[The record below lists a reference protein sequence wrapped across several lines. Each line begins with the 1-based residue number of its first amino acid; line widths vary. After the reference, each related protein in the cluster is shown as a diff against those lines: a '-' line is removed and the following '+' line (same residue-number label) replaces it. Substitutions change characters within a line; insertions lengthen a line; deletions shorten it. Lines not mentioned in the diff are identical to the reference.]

1 MKFYHFVLAA
11 MLIFLVPST
20 AEAQRFEAHPSCN
33 ILWPCVGVEKAARGE
48 RTVRAMGG
56 FGVARQ
62 YYTPHPHKQ
71 AHKRPARPAERV
83 VSRRSIPAARA
94 VNYAVA
100 QIVGHPEGCPS
111 SAFCGCGAAVRLFG
125 KPIRDLWLAAAWFKF
140 PRAAAA
146 PGMVAVRS
154 HHVFVLEA
162 HLGGDMWQAYDANSG
177 GHRTRIHARSI
188 RGYTIVNPKA

>member
-111 SAFCGCGAAVRLFG
+111 SAFCGC
-125 KPIRDLWLAAAWFKF
+125 
-140 PRAAAA
+140 
-146 PGMVAVRS
+146 
-154 HHVFVLEA
+154 
-162 HLGGDMWQAYDANSG
+162 
-177 GHRTRIHARSI
+177 
-188 RGYTIVNPKA
+188 